1 MAKPFE
7 VITVSEKRVACDGGK
22 GGLGHPRVF
31 LTIADDEGK
40 VTCPYCSREFVYS
53 KPVADETA
61 A

>member
-22 GGLGHPRVF
+22 GALGHPKVF
-31 LTIADDEGK
+31 LTIGDEGK

-53 KPVADETA
+53 APVRGESA